1 MYERFENLNLPQK
14 GTTNPFFLKKRR
26 QSFGNSNS
34 KHSKQ
39 KIKGEVP
46 FFFALIPMYTSFHL
60 ILGSLGELIYQTTV
74 IIIKGLLRPSKKL
87 D

>member
-14 GTTNPFFLKKRR
+14 GTTNPFFLKKWR

-46 FFFALIPMYTSFHL
+46 FF
-60 ILGSLGELIYQTTV
+60 
-74 IIIKGLLRPSKKL
+74 LL
-87 D
+87 